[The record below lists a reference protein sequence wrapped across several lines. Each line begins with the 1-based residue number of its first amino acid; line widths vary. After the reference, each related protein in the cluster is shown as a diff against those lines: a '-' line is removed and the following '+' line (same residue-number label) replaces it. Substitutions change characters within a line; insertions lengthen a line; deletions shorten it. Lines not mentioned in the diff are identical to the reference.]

1 MSAAVHQLPSRR
13 DAGLVAP
20 QGTPQLPPII
30 ASTLRDRQY
39 SSEPWNA
46 HDALK
51 EIEACAALPDV
62 RRCALQHR
70 ASLAPVDPAWLK
82 RRLSAMMLAFG
93 HERDPDRVTAWLA
106 ETGRLLL
113 DLPGSILAEAIDE
126 AIKRSERGF
135 LPAVGQIRA
144 IAEPMAIDRER
155 EARRLEAM
163 VDVMDRAPVPASR
176 PWEQQDQPKDICTP
190 EQAAEILRE
199 FGLASEPRARSV
211 PVGSGSPRKPTQAD
225 YIAIMGEAAWRAT
238 QQDMEV
244 TEQ

>member
-1 MSAAVHQLPSRR
+1 M
-13 DAGLVAP
+13 
-20 QGTPQLPPII
+20 
-30 ASTLRDRQY
+30 RDRQF
-39 SSEPWNA
+39 SNEPWNA

-51 EIEACAALPDV
+51 EIAARAALPDV

-82 RRLSAMMLAFG
+82 RRLSAMMLAHG

-106 ETGRLLL
+106 ETGRLLI

-144 IAEPMAIDRER
+144 IAEPMVQDRER
-155 EARRLEAM
+155 EARRLEAI
-163 VDVMDRAPVPASR
+163 VDAMDRAPVPSVR
-176 PWEQQDQPKDICTP
+176 PWEQQDQPKEICTP

-199 FGLASEPRARSV
+199 FGLATEPKKRAD
-211 PVGSGSPRKPTQAD
+211 PVGAGPPRKPTEAD
-225 YIAIMGEAAWRAT
+225 YIAIMGEAAWSASKQTRKDDD
-238 QQDMEV
+238 Q
-244 TEQ
+244 